1 MLVGYFLWGLLFA
14 GTIGA
19 LVFSWFK
26 RRSSFDI
33 FEAKNIFRIVF
44 FVYYGIPSLY
54 YLITSPSFPGI
65 SDTESSLRWVILYS
79 LIGLFGF
86 YVGYQVKI
94 YREINFL
101 LKEWDLKKLK
111 WIVAIFSLVSLIA
124 GVILSERVG
133 GVCYY
138 LTHLGQTNVLLVGNI
153 YFVWGLILFKL
164 SSLLILAYYLSTK
177 PKSWAW
183 KALLIVYLILS
194 LLIVTALGARLLLV
208 VYIVELLVLYHY
220 LWKPIGLKFLLITAA
235 FIIVFVVGIFG
246 EYRTFTW
253 AAPQVCTTDTSALPI
268 PEELKQGLKSQDE
281 ALGLK
286 SIIKQATGS
295 AEVGYSLTE
304 DSYGSAFI
312 SQLGGTASNWQ
323 LVMERYINNYFD
335 SVLTTMV
342 VIDNTP
348 QTLTYQYGRSY
359 LALLVQPLP
368 RIVRP
373 SILLPSSDSP
383 EILTGGTGYAR
394 IPSLIG
400 EAYLNFSVFGV
411 FLIPLVLGIFSRF
424 AYEIFMRHRKSVGI
438 VLVYAIFIGG
448 LTMGIRGY
456 FVGAGSFFLMD
467 LVPVLVALLILKK
480 SAKVK

>member
-1 MLVGYFLWGLLFA
+1 MLVGYFLWALLFT
-14 GTIGA
+14 GTIGS

-26 RRSSFDI
+26 KRSSFDI

-54 YLITSPSFPGI
+54 YLITSPRFPGI
-65 SDTESSLRWVILYS
+65 SDTESSLRWVLLYS
-79 LIGLFGF
+79 LIGLVGF
-86 YVGYQVKI
+86 YVGYRVKT
-94 YREINFL
+94 YRVIKFL
-101 LKEWDLKKLK
+101 SKEWDLKKLK
-111 WIVAIFSLVSLIA
+111 WAVAVFSLVSLVA

-153 YFVWGLILFKL
+153 YFVWGLILFKI
-164 SSLLILAYYLSTK
+164 SSLLILAYYLSIK
-177 PKSWAW
+177 PKGLIW
-183 KALLIVYLILS
+183 KAVLIFYLALS
-194 LLIVTALGARLLLV
+194 LLIVLSLGARLLLV
-208 VYIVELLVLYHY
+208 VYILELLVLYHY
-220 LWKPIGLKFLLITAA
+220 LRKSIGLKFLLITAA

-253 AAPQVCTTDTSALPI
+253 SAPQVCTTDTSTLPI
-268 PEELKQGLKSQDE
+268 PEELKQGLKNQDE

-286 SIIKQATGS
+286 SKKEATSS
-295 AEVGYSLTE
+295 AEYG
-304 DSYGSAFI
+304 YGSAFI

-348 QTLTYQYGRSY
+348 QTLSYQYGRSY

-373 SILLPSSDSP
+373 SILLPSSGSL
-383 EILTGGTGYAR
+383 EILTGGAGYAR
-394 IPSLIG
+394 IPSLLG
-400 EAYLNFSVFGV
+400 EAYLNFAIFGI
-411 FLIPLVLGIFSRF
+411 FLIPMVLGVASRF
-424 AYEIFMRHRKSVGI
+424 AYDMLTRARQNLGV
-438 VLVYAIFIGG
+438 VLVYAIFISG
-448 LTMGIRGY
+448 LTMEIRGY

-467 LVPVLVALLILKK
+467 LVPVLVALLLLKK
-480 SAKVK
+480 SAKGS